1 MESAVTLLKRAAALD
16 SAKKYSEALI
26 CYQEGIQ
33 LLMKVLKETSD
44 EEKRKTIR
52 ERLQRYMTRAE
63 TVKDYAKAIKM
74 GTQSQEMADT
84 SSTQIESRKRKRAS
98 SPIEEQHDATGPH
111 HEQIHIT
118 EDATGYSY
126 VNLFS
131 PYLDGSVTTV
141 DIEDPYIRST
151 HQVYNFLRF
160 CELLVATRS
169 VKKISLITGL
179 SEDYRS
185 REQQMGQLNEI
196 QQSLKSHAVEL
207 TISYSD
213 TLHDREIRFSN
224 GWTVKI
230 GRGLDY
236 FKPTKGRFAIGFCD
250 FNLRLCHETTVDVY
264 HRTDTVKPT

>member
-74 GTQSQEMADT
+74 A
-84 SSTQIESRKRKRAS
+84 
-98 SPIEEQHDATGPH
+98 GPH